1 MAICTHAGGR
11 DSSGSV
17 NRNSKTLAK
26 LERVEAAASLPPA
39 VTCVRE
45 TQASE
50 FTTAALLE
58 PLGTSILLNMAH
70 LAQSLNSLRLLVR
83 LS

>member
-39 VTCVRE
+39 VTCVRDN
-45 TQASE
+45 TIICSQDAVD
-50 FTTAALLE
+50 
-58 PLGTSILLNMAH
+58 G
-70 LAQSLNSLRLLVR
+70 AQSFRIDSAK
-83 LS
+83 SMT